1 MMKPIETRYHGCR
14 FRSRLEAKWAVFF
27 DCMDIEWEYEP
38 EGYDLGDGIWYLPD
52 FRLHGWKGR
61 GSEGHEYLWAEVKGK
76 LPMDAADWQ
85 KVSRFAGEHRQ
96 DHPFGDETYENPI
109 ITLGPIYEDSEEFT
123 DPGND
128 GSKSGPSFELVDVDT
143 FGLGISIPKDGE
155 YGFELCGCDSNYWTH
170 SQCRS
175 TDAALECARYA
186 RFEHG
191 ECPNISDGRSAVR
204 GYRSIARAAQLAR
217 DYRRDYSDR
226 KDRKDA

>member
-61 GSEGHEYLWAEVKGK
+61 GSEGHECLWAEVKGR

-85 KVSRFAGEHRQ
+85 KVSMFAGK
-96 DHPFGDETYENPI
+96 FDEEEFTYENPI
-109 ITLGPIYEDSEEFT
+109 ITLGPIYEDSEEFI
-123 DPGND
+123 DPGNN
-128 GSKSGPSFELVDVDT
+128 GSKSGPSFELVDGDV
-143 FGLGISIPKDGE
+143 FGCGISIPYDGSD
-155 YGFELCGCDSNYWTH
+155 GFELCGCDSNYWTED
-170 SQCRS
+170 QRTA
-175 TDAALECARYA
+175 TDEALECAKYA

-191 ECPNISDGRSAVR
+191 EHPKICADFTRMLRRFSAFDADKM
-204 GYRSIARAAQLAR
+204 IA
-217 DYRRDYSDR
+217 DR